1 MNDRMCIVTRERGQ
15 ADDLIRFVA
24 GPEGLVVPDLRHIL
38 PGRGCWVTA
47 RREIIDTAVKRKLFG
62 RALKAEVKAAA
73 DLGATVDRL
82 LLASLA
88 GMMNIARKSG
98 QFIIGSGK
106 VNVAI
111 RSGEAIAVFH
121 AADAAADGVRKLRQA
136 NTARSLTLDEPEI
149 PVFRPFT
156 AEELTDAMGEAAFI
170 HAAALA
176 GQAGEGVVKRAKM
189 LARYRSDPGAGTK
202 QEAGGRP

>member
-1 MNDRMCIVTRERGQ
+1 MKVRIEPVNDRMCIVTRAKGE

-47 RREIIDTAVKRKLFG
+47 RREIVDQAVKRKAFG
-62 RALKAEVKAAA
+62 RALKAEVDVPA
-73 DLGATVDRL
+73 DIGATVDRL
-82 LLASLA
+82 LASSLS
-88 GMMNIARKSG
+88 GMMHLARKSG
-98 QFIIGSGK
+98 QFVSGSGK
-106 VNVAI
+106 VNAAI
-111 RSGEAIAVFH
+111 RSGEAIALFH

-136 NTARSLTLDEPEI
+136 ITARSLTLEEPEI
-149 PVFRPFT
+149 PVYRLFG
-156 AEELTDAMGEAAFI
+156 AEELIEAMGEAAFI

-176 GQAGEGVVKRAKM
+176 GQAGEGVVKRAMM

-202 QEAGGRP
+202 